1 MSKATGAASMRRLV
15 GLFNSPLS
23 SATKSAAAAAAAAVN
38 YSKPIAGPDQ
48 RKFKKL
54 AEKFKKSSE
63 SSKFRNY
70 TKNAFSITVQR
81 LALAKQF
88 SLIDDILQH
97 QKKYEDISK
106 EGFVVRLMTLYG
118 KAGMFEHAH
127 KLFDE
132 MPELNCPR
140 TVNSFNALLAAYI
153 HSKKFDNVVKLLEE
167 LPEKIRIEPDL
178 ISYNTVI
185 KAYCEMGS
193 MDSAVSVIDTLEKK
207 GLEPDIITF
216 NILLDGFFSGGRI
229 ADGEDI
235 WRLMENKNVVPDIWT
250 YNAKL
255 RGLVHERKISEAV
268 ELREEMK
275 SKRIKPDIHS
285 YNALITGYCNAGNL
299 EQVMKWY
306 GELKKRFL
314 PDRVT
319 YITVLAFLR
328 KKNEFEMAS
337 EICKEATKRHKIS
350 GAALVDRLVKESRIE
365 EAIQFVESGL
375 SRSALRLKFP

>member
-1 MSKATGAASMRRLV
+1 MSKAKGATSMRRLV
-15 GLFNSPLS
+15 GLFNTSLS
-23 SATKSAAAAAAAAVN
+23 SAANPPAAAAVVN
-38 YSKPIAGPDQ
+38 SSKPIADPL
-48 RKFKKL
+48 KFKKL
-54 AEKFKKSSE
+54 ADRFKKSSE
-63 SSKFRNY
+63 SRRFRNY
-70 TKNAFSITVQR
+70 SKKVYSETVQR
-81 LALAKQF
+81 LASAKQF

-97 QKKYEDISK
+97 QKKYEDISQ
-106 EGFVVRLMTLYG
+106 EGFVIRLMLLYG

-132 MPELNCPR
+132 MPELNCQR
-140 TVNSFNALLAAYI
+140 TVNSLNALLSAYI
-153 HSKKFDNVVKLLEE
+153 HSKKFDGVGKLLEE
-167 LPEKIRIEPDL
+167 LTEKIGIEPNL
-178 ISYNTVI
+178 VSYNTVI

-216 NILLDGFFSGGRI
+216 NTLLDGFFSRGQI
-229 ADGEDI
+229 ADGEEI
-235 WRLMENKNVVPDIWT
+235 WGLMEKKNVVPDVRT
-250 YNAKL
+250 YNTKL

-268 ELREEMK
+268 EFWEEMK
-275 SKRIKPDIHS
+275 SKGIKPDIHS

-306 GELKKRFL
+306 GELRESFL

-319 YITVLAFLR
+319 YVTVLPFLR

-337 EICKEATKRHKIS
+337 EICKEAMDRRMLS
-350 GAALVDRLVKESRIE
+350 GGAALVDELVKESRIE